1 MRTCQVTVRNLCR
14 GSVEK
19 CVKEEIDKIAKL
31 EDRSGSS
38 MINWI
43 LKKYINEYNSDKE
56 K

>member
-1 MRTCQVTVRNLCR
+1 MLSDKKKIYNIIL
-14 GSVEK
+14 EK
-19 CVKEEIDKIAKL
+19 QVKEEIDKIAKN

-43 LKKYINEYNSDKE
+43 LKKYIEEYNLDKE